1 MADTLLDSYLE
12 KLFKLVKETP
22 NDMDL
27 GAEVRKLLEKM
38 PEHLKQKYS

>member
-22 NDMDL
+22 NNMDL
-27 GAEVRKLLEKM
+27 GAEVRKLLENM
-38 PEHLKQKYS
+38 PEHLKEKYS